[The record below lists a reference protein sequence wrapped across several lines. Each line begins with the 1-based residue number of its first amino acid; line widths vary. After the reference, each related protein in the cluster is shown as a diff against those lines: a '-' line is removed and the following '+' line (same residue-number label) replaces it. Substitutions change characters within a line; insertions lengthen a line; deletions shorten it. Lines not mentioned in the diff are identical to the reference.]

1 MPDNIP
7 DDLPDDTD
15 SGFAS
20 YVEVPPGQLQAD
32 TFRALL
38 EEFASR
44 DGTDYGETET
54 PLDRKVAGLRSR
66 LDRGEIQILYDT
78 DSEQW
83 DIVDRESAHRLLQD

>member
-1 MPDNIP
+1 MANFI
-7 DDLPDDTD
+7 
-15 SGFAS
+15 A
-20 YVEVPPGQLQAD
+20 VPVAQLAD
-32 TFRALL
+32 TTLNALL

-66 LDRGEIQILYDT
+66 LDSGEIQILYDT